1 MCVDVCYCMGV
12 CGCLQPHARPFV
24 HVNLFVYAHVHV
36 YCTCAHIHVC
46 VHVCSSPFL
55 LPVNPLCAMKAE
67 HISVGFKAAT
77 VHTALHRGG
86 LRLGVQAFEFPP
98 PLYGLPL
105 DKEKLSGGL
114 TKHL

>member
-1 MCVDVCYCMGV
+1 MC
-12 CGCLQPHARPFV
+12 AR
-24 HVNLFVYAHVHV
+24 
-36 YCTCAHIHVC
+36 TCEC
-46 VHVCSSPFL
+46 VHVSMCTCSSPFL
-55 LPVNPLCAMKAE
+55 LPINPPCAMKAE

-86 LRLGVQAFEFPP
+86 LCLGVQAFEFSA
-98 PLYGLPL
+98 PLYGVPL